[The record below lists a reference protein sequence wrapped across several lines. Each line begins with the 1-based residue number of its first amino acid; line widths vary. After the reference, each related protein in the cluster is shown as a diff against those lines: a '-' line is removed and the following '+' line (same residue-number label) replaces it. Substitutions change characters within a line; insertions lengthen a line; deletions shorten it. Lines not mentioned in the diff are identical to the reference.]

1 VKYVKFNMHCCAVA
15 KEQAEFREGSLEG
28 YIHHFLAE
36 QTKENNH
43 CITESPL

>member
-1 VKYVKFNMHCCAVA
+1 MHFCAVA

-28 YIHHFLAE
+28 FIHHFLAE
-36 QTKENNH
+36 QTKENDH

>member
-1 VKYVKFNMHCCAVA
+1 VKYVKSNKHCCAVA
-15 KEQAEFREGSLEG
+15 KEQTEFREGIQEG

-43 CITESPL
+43 GITESPL